1 VDGRRN
7 PRCLT
12 DRLRFDQEVAARN
25 TAAKALAKKAARA
38 PGAGPAVARPKQKR
52 AGHGTFKKQRT
63 SSGAAGAAR
72 AAERSSGGGTGAS
85 GGEGGD
91 GPKFKGVYRRGPG
104 KYAVTV
110 CWPHNNGQERLG
122 PFKTPEAAARAYDEA
137 ALRLIG
143 SHAMLNY
150 LPDGTLNP
158 HRRNPNKNNSRNA
171 AAAAGEA
178 KPQLPKERQVAA
190 RRGPGTTRENAI
202 ALHDSSDDE
211 GEEDGGED
219 LDLGGGGGL
228 QDAGAQEDG
237 EGVVLSGEDVD
248 LGEED
253 VVLTDGSGEQGG
265 GIQDGDEHDDGEDLD
280 LCGERDDGEDLDLCG
295 ERDDGEDLD
304 LCGERD
310 DGEDLDL
317 CGERDDGEDL
327 AVGDGGLPGGAGGD
341 IGGHASEQE
350 DLDLEP
356 VADGAAFDIGNLG
369 IEVEPQQQ
377 LLAQQQVVQSQQQPH
392 PQPAP
397 PMDLVPDLF
406 PPVPW
411 QQPAPPMDLVPQ
423 LPPPVPW
430 LNDAH
435 PSDTDDDM
443 EVAGAPPAPAA
454 PPMLLSGSVGPDSV
468 AEDVQDEPPSDPDL
482 IGDADDSAA
491 QDKS

>member
-1 VDGRRN
+1 MDGRRN

-72 AAERSSGGGTGAS
+72 AAERSSGGGTGTS

-91 GPKFKGVYRRGPG
+91 GPKFKGVYRVKPG
-104 KYAVTV
+104 KYDVTV
-110 CWPHNNGQERLG
+110 CWPMDKQKKFG
-122 PFKTPEAAARAYDEA
+122 PFKTPKAAARAYDEA
-137 ALRLIG
+137 AVRLIG

-158 HRRNPNKNNSRNA
+158 HRMHKNNHRNA

-265 GIQDGDEHDDGEDLD
+265 GIQDGDEH
-280 LCGERDDGEDLDLCG
+280 
-295 ERDDGEDLD
+295 
-304 LCGERD
+304 D

-468 AEDVQDEPPSDPDL
+468 AEDAVVQDEPPSDPDL

>member
-1 VDGRRN
+1 MDGRRN

-110 CWPHNNGQERLG
+110 CWPNNNGQERLG

-137 ALRLIG
+137 AVRLIG

-248 LGEED
+248 VGEED
-253 VVLTDGSGEQGG
+253 VDLTDGSGEQGG
-265 GIQDGDEHDDGEDLD
+265 GIQDGD
-280 LCGERDDGEDLDLCG
+280 

-468 AEDVQDEPPSDPDL
+468 AEDAVVQDEPPSDPDL